1 MLLASKASLQG
12 KKVVQVAPEFSDY
25 IFLQHCRHRQLGFRE
40 LIFDFMQ
47 DRQRAAC
54 AARGRILPM

>member
-12 KKVVQVAPEFSDY
+12 KKVFAPEFSDY

-54 AARGRILPM
+54 AARGRILPT